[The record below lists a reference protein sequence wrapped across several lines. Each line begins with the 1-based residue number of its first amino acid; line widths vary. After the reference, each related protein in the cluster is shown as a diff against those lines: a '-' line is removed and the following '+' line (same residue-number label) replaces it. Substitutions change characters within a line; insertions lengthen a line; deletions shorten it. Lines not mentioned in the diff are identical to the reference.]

1 VKHGRSVALMMNS
14 QRAAAYSWP
23 RYSVATGTSG
33 KCRPVTLLATW
44 TLHADDIALA
54 IAKGTILRNFARNE
68 NA

>member
-1 VKHGRSVALMMNS
+1 
-14 QRAAAYSWP
+14 
-23 RYSVATGTSG
+23 VATGTSG